1 MGVTFHEF
9 KFLEYIT
16 KSQTLGNVLTLG
28 RQELILN
35 ENDLKKLNVIKNKN
49 FVEKY
54 SDKILIENFNATSIT
69 SLDNSNFEGASIV
82 FDMNLPLKNLNRQ
95 FDTIIDF
102 GTSEH
107 IFNVPQSLQN
117 VSDLCKKEGLILH
130 CLPANNNCGHGF
142 WQFSPELF
150 FSLYSK
156 KNGFL
161 DTEIFLFDSYNKYE
175 WWKINPQK
183 PGERLELSS
192 EVSLYVAVKTK
203 TNIATF
209 NDIEKHQSTKSPGMV
224 SSQQEIDSNA
234 GKNQKSLA
242 ANFEALQRLNPGIKI
257 FLFNPTKKPDSNKS
271 KQQLKV
277 CLDKNL
283 FFYPLHHLSLFQLI

>member
-102 GTSEH
+102 GT
-107 IFNVPQSLQN
+107 
-117 VSDLCKKEGLILH
+117 
-130 CLPANNNCGHGF
+130 
-142 WQFSPELF
+142 
-150 FSLYSK
+150 
-156 KNGFL
+156 
-161 DTEIFLFDSYNKYE
+161 
-175 WWKINPQK
+175 
-183 PGERLELSS
+183 
-192 EVSLYVAVKTK
+192 
-203 TNIATF
+203 
-209 NDIEKHQSTKSPGMV
+209 
-224 SSQQEIDSNA
+224 
-234 GKNQKSLA
+234 
-242 ANFEALQRLNPGIKI
+242 
-257 FLFNPTKKPDSNKS
+257 
-271 KQQLKV
+271 
-277 CLDKNL
+277 
-283 FFYPLHHLSLFQLI
+283 